1 LKWGFIVSE
10 EKKVRLY
17 MHGVKYQEDGSEAEY
32 VEVDESQQFALFS
45 MGWRVPEYS
54 VGIGVGNEN
63 D

>member
-1 LKWGFIVSE
+1 MSE

-17 MHGVKYQEDGSEAEY
+17 MHGVRYQEDGSEAEY

-54 VGIGVGNEN
+54 VGVGNEN